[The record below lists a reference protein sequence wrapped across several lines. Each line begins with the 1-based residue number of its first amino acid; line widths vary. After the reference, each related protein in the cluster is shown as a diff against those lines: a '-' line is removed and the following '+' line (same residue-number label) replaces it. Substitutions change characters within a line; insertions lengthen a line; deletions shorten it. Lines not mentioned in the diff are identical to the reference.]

1 MSRNTLVRSI
11 AGSIAMVAMLLG
23 SLLQAGSIAVDGLST
38 DDDHGLHASN
48 FVIAGT
54 AWNPGPNQVRSGGNP
69 APGSATFSI
78 MAAGLGNAAPQ
89 FDSDHGNNLTA
100 SITALNVPG
109 WSFNDYVDAIN
120 WALNTWDS
128 VSGFTNLG
136 MVADAGGAAGATQ
149 ANGGASGDIR
159 IAAWELTPTSLLA
172 HTFQPGNESIFGAGG
187 YIAGDMHLDINHI
200 WRDDP
205 TDLAN
210 DSDGDYDIYTVI
222 LHEIGHALGLMHP
235 AIDTGSVMDASY
247 GGARRALTADDI
259 AGIQAIYGVPEPG
272 TLVLAGLGGLVLLG
286 IRLRCGKCGIA

>member
-1 MSRNTLVRSI
+1 MSRTPIVRSF
-11 AGSIAMVAMLLG
+11 AGAAALLAALMAQ
-23 SLLQAGSIAVDGLST
+23 SLLATQIYVDGLST
-38 DDDHGLHASN
+38 DDDHDLHAQN
-48 FVIAGT
+48 FVIATT
-54 AWNPGPNQVRSGGNP
+54 AWNPGPNQVRTGGNP

-89 FDSDHGNNLTA
+89 IDGDHGNNLTA

-109 WSFNDYVDAIN
+109 WSFNDYVAALN

-136 MVADAGGAAGATQ
+136 LVPDGGGNAGATP
-149 ANGGASGDIR
+149 ANGGSVGDIR
-159 IAAWELTPTSLLA
+159 VAAWELIPTTLLA
-172 HTFQPGNESIFGAGG
+172 HTFQPGNESIFGPGG

-210 DSDGDYDIYTVI
+210 DPDADYDIYTVL
-222 LHEIGHALGLMHP
+222 LHEMGHALGLMHP
-235 AIDTGSVMDASY
+235 AVDTGSVMDASY

-259 AGIQAIYGVPEPG
+259 AGIQAIYGVPEPS
-272 TLVLAGLGGLVLLG
+272 TLLLAALGAGLLFAA
-286 IRLRCGKCGIA
+286 RRKAR